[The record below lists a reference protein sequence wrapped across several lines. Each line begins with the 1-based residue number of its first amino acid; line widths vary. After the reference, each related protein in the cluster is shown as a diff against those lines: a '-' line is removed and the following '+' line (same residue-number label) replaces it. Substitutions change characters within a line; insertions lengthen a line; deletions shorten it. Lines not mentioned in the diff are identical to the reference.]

1 MRLKCIFPFD
11 LLFLEGG
18 MGGSGL
24 ISDLT
29 TIAESLEALGRRSG
43 KRSKDYFTID
53 LTEKYKF

>member
-1 MRLKCIFPFD
+1 
-11 LLFLEGG
+11 